1 MLYNKMEGAEREL
14 GRWWHWEQPNTLIH
28 DGVLAG
34 EKLIGGVMT
43 EGRRVEE
50 GGGPLRKLLDAF

>member
-1 MLYNKMEGAEREL
+1 MEGAKREL
-14 GRWWHWEQPNTLIH
+14 GRWWRWEQPNTLIH

-34 EKLIGGVMT
+34 EKLIGGVMA